1 VSAGGRN
8 NGNRSIANQLGTPG
22 ADLEGN
28 PPEVDGRLKNS
39 MKQRAAAGAKQ
50 LPRDIPQG
58 RDFFRMVRGALHGV
72 FLLSMTSS

>member
-1 VSAGGRN
+1 
-8 NGNRSIANQLGTPG
+8 
-22 ADLEGN
+22 
-28 PPEVDGRLKNS
+28 